1 MKSKAEVETLKAQV
15 EKERDEYSA
24 RAGQMLAMKKGQLA
38 ALRERIEAAER
49 DCEEFEQESALTI
62 SRLNGRVETYAE
74 LLKEDPAPPPT
85 AATAKEAAA
94 KKHEAGNPPD
104 DETGK

>member
-1 MKSKAEVETLKAQV
+1 MKSKAEVEALKAQA
-15 EKERDEYSA
+15 EKEREEYSA

-74 LLKEDPAPPPT
+74 LLKEDPAPTATPT
-85 AATAKEAAA
+85 TKEAAA